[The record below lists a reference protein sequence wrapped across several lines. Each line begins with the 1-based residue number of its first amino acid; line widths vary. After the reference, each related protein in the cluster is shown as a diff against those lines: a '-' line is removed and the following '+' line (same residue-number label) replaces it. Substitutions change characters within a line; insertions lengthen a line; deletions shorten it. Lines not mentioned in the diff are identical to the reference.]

1 MSIEKYIGK
10 ESNIMAR
17 ENCKLLDTGDFFPEL
32 KFKGLLKD
40 VALPDD
46 FGERWNVLLFY
57 RGQW

>member
-1 MSIEKYIGK
+1 
-10 ESNIMAR
+10 MAR